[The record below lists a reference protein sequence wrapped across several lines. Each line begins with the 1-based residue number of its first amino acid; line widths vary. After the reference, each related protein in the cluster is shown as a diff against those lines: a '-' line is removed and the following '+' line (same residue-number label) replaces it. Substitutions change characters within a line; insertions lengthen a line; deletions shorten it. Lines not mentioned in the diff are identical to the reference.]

1 MYLYQLRISF
11 CKILLKI
18 SEPKLGLGCGVLCVQ
33 NSVETD
39 MTSNHIEVRQPNRW
53 TYGLVNHIL
62 M

>member
-53 TYGLVNHIL
+53 TCGLVNHIL